1 LHDLN
6 VAHFD
11 AAAVVIGENMEASIL
26 ATANV
31 KELGVPFVVARALDR
46 LHARVLQRVGADRI
60 IEPEK
65 DMGAQLARTMA
76 SSTVMDYVDLGEDEA
91 LAEPKVPTKWV
102 GKSLANL
109 HLYRKSGLT
118 ILALE
123 RKESGGT
130 IPSGDTVLQ
139 EGDVLVIGDPRR
151 TWTSSW
157 RTPSSSGRNGP
168 TLTARTTAEGGAA
181 LSACSPE
188 DRRSSVHMDAVRKLE
203 LRYRYTTLGKADLVV
218 EFVGGRIKVFEVDRF
233 LIERLL
239 EQLEDRER

>member
-1 LHDLN
+1 MSRHFVIIGLGRLGSAMLETLLSLGHEVLGIDSDKELVQNLSGEFPHAHLVAADATDEAVLHDLN

-46 LHARVLQRVGADRI
+46 LHARVLEKVGADRI

-76 SSTVMDYVDLGEDEA
+76 SPTVMDYVDLGEDEA
-91 LAEPKVPTKWV
+91 LAEARVPSKWV
-102 GKSLANL
+102 GRSLANL

-118 ILALE
+118 VLALE

-139 EGDVLVIGDPRR
+139 EGDVLVIG
-151 TWTSSW
+151 
-157 RTPSSSGRNGP
+157 GP
-168 TLTARTTAEGGAA
+168 KKNLDKFLAN
-181 LSACSPE
+181 S
-188 DRRSSVHMDAVRKLE
+188 
-203 LRYRYTTLGKADLVV
+203 DLN
-218 EFVGGRIKVFEVDRF
+218 RA
-233 LIERLL
+233 
-239 EQLEDRER
+239 

>member
-1 LHDLN
+1 MSRHFVIIGLGGLGSAMIATLDSLGHEVLGIDNDQEIIQSLSERFPDVHFVAADATDEAVLHDLN

-31 KELGVPFVVARALDR
+31 KELGVPYVVARALDR
-46 LHARVLQRVGADRI
+46 LHARVLEKVGADRI

-76 SSTVMDYVDLGEDEA
+76 SPTVMDYVDLGEDEA
-91 LAEPKVPTKWV
+91 LAEARVPSKWV
-102 GKSLANL
+102 GRSLANL

-118 ILALE
+118 VLALE

-139 EGDVLVIGDPRR
+139 EGDVLVIG
-151 TWTSSW
+151 
-157 RTPSSSGRNGP
+157 GP
-168 TLTARTTAEGGAA
+168 KKNLDKFLAN
-181 LSACSPE
+181 S
-188 DRRSSVHMDAVRKLE
+188 
-203 LRYRYTTLGKADLVV
+203 DLH
-218 EFVGGRIKVFEVDRF
+218 
-233 LIERLL
+233 
-239 EQLEDRER
+239 QA